1 MTSVDYR
8 ILTPDDGAAW
18 RNIRLE
24 ALENDPEAFGASV
37 EAHHKLTDDEIRSRL
52 ALDMAERFV
61 IGAFADGELIGTA
74 GFVRE
79 PGLKERHKGRVWGVY
94 LRASHR
100 GSGAGRQDDDIV
112 AGARAQ
118 DRRVGADQHQRR
130 CDPSGRDGVI
140 SVSRVCFVWLR
151 TSWIEGQWAV
161 YRRRA
166 SGVAARPMMS
176 PLTRLLPFRFAW
188 HQGLAPRAH
197 FIPPLRGCLVSE
209 IQNPHEL
216 TQISRVKSAFQ

>member
-52 ALDMAERFV
+52 AVDMAERFV
-61 IGAFADGELIGTA
+61 IGAFADGELVGTA

-94 LRASHR
+94 LRAGHR
-100 GSGAGRQDDDIV
+100 GSGVGRRMMTLLLED
-112 AGARAQ
+112 AR
-118 DRRVGADQHQRR
+118 RI
-130 CDPSGRDGVI
+130 DGLEQINI
-140 SVSRVCFVWLR
+140 SVAA
-151 TSWIEGQWAV
+151 TQ
-161 YRRRA
+161 
-166 SGVAARPMMS
+166 VAATALYRSLGCVSYGCEPRG
-176 PLTRLLPFRFAW
+176 LKVNGRYIDEEHLVLRLDP
-188 HQGLAPRAH
+188 
-197 FIPPLRGCLVSE
+197 
-209 IQNPHEL
+209 
-216 TQISRVKSAFQ
+216 

>member
-61 IGAFADGELIGTA
+61 IGAFADGELVGTA

-100 GSGAGRQDDDIV
+100 GSGAGRQMMTLLL
-112 AGARAQ
+112 GHARKIEGLEQ
-118 DRRVGADQHQRR
+118 IN
-130 CDPSGRDGVI
+130 I
-140 SVSRVCFVWLR
+140 SVAA
-151 TSWIEGQWAV
+151 TQ
-161 YRRRA
+161 
-166 SGVAARPMMS
+166 VAATALYRSLGCVSYGCEPRG
-176 PLTRLLPFRFAW
+176 LKVNGRYIDEEHLVLRLDP
-188 HQGLAPRAH
+188 
-197 FIPPLRGCLVSE
+197 
-209 IQNPHEL
+209 
-216 TQISRVKSAFQ
+216 

>member
-24 ALENDPEAFGASV
+24 ALENDPEVFGASV

-100 GSGAGRQDDDIV
+100 GSGAGRQMMTLLL
-112 AGARAQ
+112 GHARKIEGLEQ
-118 DRRVGADQHQRR
+118 IN
-130 CDPSGRDGVI
+130 I
-140 SVSRVCFVWLR
+140 SVAA
-151 TSWIEGQWAV
+151 TQ
-161 YRRRA
+161 
-166 SGVAARPMMS
+166 VAATALYRSLGCVSYGCEPRG
-176 PLTRLLPFRFAW
+176 LKVNGRYIDEEHLVLRLDP
-188 HQGLAPRAH
+188 
-197 FIPPLRGCLVSE
+197 
-209 IQNPHEL
+209 
-216 TQISRVKSAFQ
+216 

>member
-37 EAHHKLTDDEIRSRL
+37 EAHHKLADDEIRSRL
-52 ALDMAERFV
+52 AVDMAERFV
-61 IGAFADGELIGTA
+61 IGVFADGELVGTA

-100 GSGAGRQDDDIV
+100 GSGVGRRMMTLLLEH
-112 AGARAQ
+112 AR
-118 DRRVGADQHQRR
+118 RI
-130 CDPSGRDGVI
+130 DGLEQINI
-140 SVSRVCFVWLR
+140 SVAATQTAATALYRSLGCVSYGCEPRGLKVNGRYIDEEHLVLR
-151 TSWIEGQWAV
+151 LD
-161 YRRRA
+161 
-166 SGVAARPMMS
+166 P
-176 PLTRLLPFRFAW
+176 
-188 HQGLAPRAH
+188 
-197 FIPPLRGCLVSE
+197 
-209 IQNPHEL
+209 
-216 TQISRVKSAFQ
+216 